1 MNNMEDILHRVLLN
15 MKYDSKMTLKENYNV
30 VLVEQSAKVGDYI
43 VTYEKEYNRIRIDS
57 PTGKTYYWTPSDGKW
72 SRIEFNDQYV
82 DLDSTKDKN
91 AISVLSNV
99 FKKSGIGSVF
109 YIKNTDQGNK
119 FRSWIIN
126 KDPEFA
132 KTINLSPKGAY
143 DNEYIRKAWV
153 KYGQQYK
160 DHLKQIKSE
169 KATEELK
176 PTIDFLKSNGLDPSG
191 AISNNHAF
199 ALAAIRATKKLTDKI
214 QQRIV
219 GAGDSAYSVCVKK
232 VGSTCPPGSYMT
244 VDSFNLSMANKVNSK
259 KDENAQG
266 LKPPQY
272 TFLTNFYFDWGKI
285 QKDLNDTFKLD
296 KNAYRSELFP
306 DGWWNWFTTY
316 WGTDNLSQIK
326 IADYPKLVKVPGWKG
341 GYPTGEM
348 TSSDMHTFLT
358 IVEIGTLILG
368 LIPSPLSPILLGV
381 STAAGLGDSAT
392 YFYEGDKYMGSM
404 MLALEIIPGG
414 EFLKVLRGS
423 KTAVKLGKEGT
434 LELLEKGAKGELE
447 TTQKVVYQNLKKELG
462 VIEKEITQGV
472 EKQISKNVTKNIPSN
487 FLKEVSKLSPKESLK
502 KFYQTMSW
510 IINSFKKE
518 FPVGTIPKMLINVGG
533 TMVGID
539 KLYLAVFG
547 RDEDR
552 QNSDIRKLYYLIQ
565 QKGLPEAEEQ
575 ARVLE
580 EQLSKVSQEN
590 IASNMLEFGTEE
602 ELDRSAEKW
611 FGGKQQI
618 GKPNETTKT
627 DNIKDEELFGKLEP
641 VQDDKI
647 TLKPKSTKEVLNDF
661 EFEKLE
667 RDKDNYDF
675 YIWSER
681 FKKWNPINF
690 DKFNEVGRKG
700 HNRVTYSPKIQK

>member
-1 MNNMEDILHRVLLN
+1 MNNTEDILKRILLN
-15 MKYDSKMTLKENYNV
+15 MKYDSRKTLNENYKV
-30 VLVEQSAKVGDYI
+30 FLVEQSTNVGDYTI
-43 VTYEKEYNRIRIDS
+43 TYDKDYNRIKVDS
-57 PTGKTYYWTPSDGKW
+57 PSGKTYYWYPKDGKW
-72 SRIEFNDQYV
+72 SRLEYNLGNENYI
-82 DLDSTKDKN
+82 DLTPEKDGK

-109 YIKNTDQGNK
+109 YLKNSEQGNK
-119 FRSWIIN
+119 FRSWVN
-126 KDPEFA
+126 KKDPNFSKE
-132 KTINLSPKGAY
+132 IDLSLTGPY

-153 KYGQQYK
+153 KYGSEYK
-160 DHLKQIKSE
+160 EYLKQIKTE
-169 KATEELK
+169 KSTQELK
-176 PTIDFLKSNGLDPSG
+176 PTVDFLKSNGLDPSG

-199 ALAAIRATKKLTDKI
+199 ALAAIRGTKKLTDKI

-244 VDSFNLSMANKVNSK
+244 VDSFNLDMANKVNSK
-259 KDENAQG
+259 KDENTQG

-285 QKDLNDTFKLD
+285 QKDLNDAFKLD
-296 KNAYRSELFP
+296 KNAYRSDLFP
-306 DGWWNWFTTY
+306 DGWWNWFTAY
-316 WGTDNLSQIK
+316 WGTDNLSGIK

-341 GYPTGEM
+341 GYPTGGM

-434 LELLEKGAKGELE
+434 IELLQQGSKGTLKGGEEIL
-447 TTQKVVYQNLKKELG
+447 YQNLKKELKT
-462 VIEKEITQGV
+462 IEGEVVQATQKQLGKEISENLTQNFV
-472 EKQISKNVTKNIPSN
+472 KTTKNYSTIDK
-487 FLKEVSKLSPKESLK
+487 LKV
-502 KFYQTMSW
+502 FYTILGSIWKNIGTLPQMAIKVGSTM
-510 IINSFKKE
+510 IG
-518 FPVGTIPKMLINVGG
+518 V
-533 TMVGID
+533 D
-539 KLYLAVFG
+539 KLYLALFG

-552 QNSDIRKLYYLIQ
+552 QKSDIRKIYYFIQ
-565 QKGLPEAEEQ
+565 GKGLPEDDEINRAVGELQKFIEKNGDVET
-575 ARVLE
+575 AGKMINFSSESEIDELH
-580 EQLSKVSQEN
+580 
-590 IASNMLEFGTEE
+590 NMLR
-602 ELDRSAEKW
+602 DKYAN
-611 FGGKQQI
+611 KQQEE
-618 GKPNETTKT
+618 KSVDYQDYFKYDLDNTTKQDET
-627 DNIKDEELFGKLEP
+627 NIK
-641 VQDDKI
+641 
-647 TLKPKSTKEVLNDF
+647 LKPKTTKEVLNDF

-675 YIWSER
+675 YVWSER

-690 DKFNEVGRKG
+690 DKFNEIGRKG
-700 HNRVTYSPKIQK
+700 YNIVTYSPKLQK